1 MELRLENKG
10 NISVVHLEKI
20 NIILGGNKS
29 GKTRKLNKLEEIF
42 KGNSDYALV
51 NGVEVNNGLY
61 NIVHIKDTRDID
73 AEVQLKAKSSFHT
86 NVIKPLMNNNYE
98 SLTQAVNQFT
108 SSVTN
113 ILKEDDNL
121 QYDYLLSSNSVT
133 VSSKKL
139 EKLETILFEL
149 YTNDKHS
156 MSSKEEFYF
165 YQVLSNIKEG
175 INNIVL
181 IDDIDRYLDS
191 KTILKFIDILNLRKN
206 VTLILTTKNKYLLYD
221 LKQSKYINKEFNLVD
236 LLPIAKNQMFEKYH
250 KLEESNISIDSYIL
264 QSESFYSENEYK
276 NYLKSNFLEILEK
289 INI

>member
-29 GKTRKLNKLEEIF
+29 GKTQKLNKLEEIF

-61 NIVHIKDTRDID
+61 NIVHIKDNRDID

-165 YQVLSNIKEG
+165 YQALSNIKEG

-191 KTILKFIDILNLRKN
+191 KTILKFIDIFNLKKN

-250 KLEESNISIDSYIL
+250 KLEKSNISIDSYIL